1 MRLLVAGD
9 THGNLDHLVRELI
22 PAAHDYMVDAIV
34 QVGDFGYTWPRDYP
48 ENFEALHEELDRAN
62 LPMYWLDGNH
72 DNYTDLKQRGIFT
85 TSAPATMT
93 SRITYLP
100 RGVSWDWDD
109 VVFMSLGGA
118 VSIDKAYRTKGL
130 SWWPEESLSYD
141 QINRAAEVG
150 KVDVMF
156 THDCPAGVR
165 SLEKYLQQE
174 SERMRVGYK
183 IDAESTAH
191 REALR
196 AVCNETQPELL
207 IHGHYHHRY
216 LDAAPW
222 AEDAT
227 VVGLDRDDQ
236 GPRSWLILDTANYRG
251 TGKQLLA
258 A

>member
-1 MRLLVAGD
+1 MRLLIAGD
-9 THGNLDHLVRELI
+9 THGNLPHLRRELI
-22 PAAHDYMVDAIV
+22 PAAHENCADAIV
-34 QVGDFGYTWPRDYP
+34 QVGDFGYTWPGRP
-48 ENFEALHEELDRAN
+48 ERFELLHAALDEAN
-62 LPMYWLDGNH
+62 LPLYWLDGNH
-72 DNYTDLKQRGIFT
+72 DNYTDLKDRGIFD
-85 TSAPATMT
+85 SDRPEPMT
-93 SRITYLP
+93 DRITYLP
-100 RGVSWDWDD
+100 RSATWDWDG
-109 VVFMSLGGA
+109 VKFMSLGGA
-118 VSIDKAYRTKGL
+118 ISIDKARRLRGL
-130 SWWPEESLSYD
+130 SWWPEESLSYA
-141 QINRAAEVG
+141 QVERAMDVG
-150 KVDVMF
+150 KVDVLL
-156 THDCPAGVR
+156 THDAPTGVR
-165 SLEKYLQQE
+165 PLQKYLDLE
-174 SERMRVGYK
+174 SSRLGVGYK